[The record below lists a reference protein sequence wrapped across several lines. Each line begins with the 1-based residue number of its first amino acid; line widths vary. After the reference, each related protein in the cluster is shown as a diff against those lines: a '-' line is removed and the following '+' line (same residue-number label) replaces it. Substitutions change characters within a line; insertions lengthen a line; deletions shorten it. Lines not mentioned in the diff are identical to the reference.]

1 MKKIIVFMCALLLA
15 LTAAG
20 CGNEWRGYPLTY
32 DDQLPADGEFNESL
46 FYRNDL
52 DTACAD
58 PQVMYISDPDSTEYG
73 YYYLYATSDATMSVT
88 GFTAWRS
95 KDLTSWENV
104 SQTMGFPAFY
114 PTDDHYGF
122 SNFWAPECIYDPDT
136 DKYYFYYSCS
146 NRFITDTDWTV
157 MIGCAV
163 ADEPYGPF
171 LALEDET
178 HNASTPFFD
187 NDRMME
193 AVANAGGE
201 VTTYFTCID
210 PHPYVAPDGTKYL
223 YFVRDRNESVQQTH
237 IWGMRMNSWTEPDYA
252 TLTRLTRT
260 NYVTVDGD
268 ERMPTDMESTN
279 NGINEGPFIYETLQ
293 EDGSYRY
300 YLTLSVNGY
309 TDKSYTV
316 LQAVGDSP
324 LGPFT
329 KLMKEYGGILIGT
342 DGQSWDHIS
351 GPGHHSFV
359 RAGDELFIVYHEH
372 INRVMGNSQRA
383 VAIDRVEVTTNSK
396 GEEVLYAN
404 GPTWSLQPRPEA
416 FSEYGNIADEATVSA
431 DGSLTN
437 AEALTDGLLSLYS
450 YIDYVKEAEVRGETT
465 IKITFP
471 DYREITG
478 LMIYNS
484 KNFNNSFYLI
494 NRIEFDF
501 RDEATNITDTA
512 YIENLGFDWEFYK
525 SSGGQFMRPGG
536 SSVAIFNPMM
546 VKEIRI
552 TIDTET
558 SRYYIDENGQESDL
572 LCIRDDEGYITSP
585 EWIGL
590 SEIAVLG
597 K

>member
-15 LTAAG
+15 LSAAG
-20 CGNEWRGYPLTY
+20 CGSEWRGYPLTY

-73 YYYLYATSDATMSVT
+73 YYYLYATSDATMGVT

-104 SQTMGFPAFY
+104 SLTMGFPAFY
-114 PTDDHYGF
+114 PTDDHYGYDT
-122 SNFWAPECIYDPDT
+122 FWAPECIYDPDT

-187 NDRMME
+187 NDKLME

-210 PHPYVAPDGTKYL
+210 PHPYVAPDDTKYL

-237 IWGMRMNSWTEPDYA
+237 IWGMRMNSWTEPDYS
-252 TLTRLTRT
+252 TLTRLTKT

-309 TDKSYTV
+309 RDKSYTV

-329 KLMKEYGGILIGT
+329 KLMKEDGGILIGT

-359 RAGDELFIVYHEH
+359 RVGDELFIVYHEH
-372 INRVMGNSQRA
+372 INREMGDSQRA

-484 KNFNNSFYLI
+484 KNFNNTFYLI

-501 RDEATNITDTA
+501 RDETAGITDTA

-536 SSVAIFNPMM
+536 SSVAIFNPMT

-552 TIDTET
+552 TINTET

-572 LCIRDDEGYITSP
+572 LCIRDDEGYVTSP

>member
-122 SNFWAPECIYDPDT
+122 SNMWAPECIYDPDT

-300 YLTLSVNGY
+300 YLTLSVNSY

-329 KLMKEYGGILIGT
+329 KLMKEDGGILIGT

-359 RAGDELFIVYHEH
+359 RVGDELFIVYHEH
-372 INRVMGNSQRA
+372 INRVMGGSQRA

-450 YIDYVKEAEVRGETT
+450 YIDYVREAEVRGETT

-501 RDEATNITDTA
+501 RDEAANITDTA

-572 LCIRDDEGYITSP
+572 LCIRDDEGYVTSP

>member
-114 PTDDHYGF
+114 PTDDHYGYDT
-122 SNFWAPECIYDPDT
+122 FWAPECIYDPDT

-237 IWGMRMNSWTEPDYA
+237 IWGIKMNSWTEPDYS
-252 TLTRLTRT
+252 TLTRLTKT
-260 NYVTVDGD
+260 NYATVDGD

-309 TDKSYTV
+309 RDKSYTV
-316 LQAVGDSP
+316 LQAVSDSP

-329 KLMKEYGGILIGT
+329 KLMKEDGGILIGT

-359 RAGDELFIVYHEH
+359 RVGDELFIVYHEH
-372 INRVMGNSQRA
+372 INRVMGDSQRA

-450 YIDYVKEAEVRGETT
+450 YIDYVREAEVRGETT

>member
-15 LTAAG
+15 LSAAG
-20 CGNEWRGYPLTY
+20 CGSEWRGYPLTY

-122 SNFWAPECIYDPDT
+122 SNMWAPECIYDPDT

-187 NDRMME
+187 NDRLME

-237 IWGMRMNSWTEPDYA
+237 IWGMRMNSWTEPDYS
-252 TLTRLTRT
+252 TLTRLTKT

-309 TDKSYTV
+309 RDKSYTV

-329 KLMKEYGGILIGT
+329 KLMKEDGGILIGT

-359 RAGDELFIVYHEH
+359 RVGDELFIVYHEH
-372 INRVMGNSQRA
+372 INRVMGDSQRA

-501 RDEATNITDTA
+501 RDETAGITDTA

-552 TIDTET
+552 TINTET